1 MIYDGVE
8 YSSNERIEFDNNMKQ
23 SFNEIKIKED
33 SKNNIDTNTYEN
45 LIFNKKKIAILL
57 FDKLDK
63 EILSINNE
71 IKRNYLIKN
80 VAYKFINKILEIQI
94 NQNNLLVTFHR
105 DSKQFD
111 NYNKLGLKKGYENTS
126 LCYCM
131 IVESNEDIL
140 YVKKIVQNLYDYI
153 NSPKEDIG
161 AKLLDILSFKIKTLS
176 EDITTHK
183 TNKGLVFR
191 NKRNFAILCKTNY
204 GIYIRIL
211 NVNNKD
217 NTLNVVTRK
226 SYEPLCLSYKILNI
240 EDIDKVLP
248 YIIESYNISKINPVD
263 LKHKLYELYY
273 SDGYKASDEFK
284 KENISDNIKN
294 SNFTKKRMFN
304 DKYVT
309 SKKWILPDEKDYK
322 YNINWI
328 MAIIVGGFFLY
339 ALFFS
344 GMMLAR
350 RQIEFLFLFLISPI
364 VFATSIGNKQR
375 RSAVIEQLVS
385 LMLQGAVVMMIIG
398 ITVIVM
404 QAINSTTFFSDSN
417 FKDMALK
424 SLMFVGCGTFLLTGS
439 QVVNRFIG
447 SNVSANSGR
456 EQLMSLMSY
465 GHALSTATHIGGNAI
480 SGATS
485 FGLGVGASALGKVG
499 GNKLVNSIGGAL
511 QKFGNNIKS
520 NNSPNSNSIKS
531 GIQNGIGNTIE
542 KFGDK
547 VKNSTPSNIVKNM
560 RMHGRENMGEAVSSI
575 MPQRNMYRR
584 RYRSRE

>member
-23 SFNEIKIKED
+23 SFNEIKIQED

-263 LKHKLYELYY
+263 LKHKFYELYY

-328 MAIIVGGFFLY
+328 MTIIVGGFFLY

-385 LMLQGAVVMMIIG
+385 LMLQCAVVMMIIG

-520 NNSPNSNSIKS
+520 NNSSNSNPIKS

-542 KFGDK
+542 KFGGK
-547 VKNSTPSNIVKNM
+547 VKNSTPSNIGKNM

>member
-263 LKHKLYELYY
+263 LKHKFYELYY

-328 MAIIVGGFFLY
+328 MTIIVGGFFLY

-385 LMLQGAVVMMIIG
+385 LMLQCAVVMMIIG

-485 FGLGVGASALGKVG
+485 FELGVGASALGKVG

-520 NNSPNSNSIKS
+520 NNSPNSNPIKS

-542 KFGDK
+542 KFGGK
-547 VKNSTPSNIVKNM
+547 VKNSTPSNIGKNM